1 MTIEPGLE
9 RNARPVRVIGVEQPG
24 GDTEYGVK
32 VNLDKQAWKDDQAE
46 LSLSYIASAHLGDA
60 YEYGFTFGPLLTV
73 TLAAPTPLLDA
84 VHTWV
89 TPVQRLME
97 LASGKGES
105 ITYLQALGK
114 NAAGEAT
121 PVVEVIE
128 VDTTTVEPA
137 AETEP
142 QA

>member
-1 MTIEPGLE
+1 M
-9 RNARPVRVIGVEQPG
+9 
-24 GDTEYGVK
+24 K

-46 LSLSYIASAHLGDA
+46 LSLSYIARAHLGDA

-105 ITYLQALGK
+105 ITFLQAIGK
-114 NAAGEAT
+114 TGWATTRAGRSSGRGSISGRTT
-121 PVVEVIE
+121 P
-128 VDTTTVEPA
+128 TGSA
-137 AETEP
+137 SWRRNRH
-142 QA
+142 